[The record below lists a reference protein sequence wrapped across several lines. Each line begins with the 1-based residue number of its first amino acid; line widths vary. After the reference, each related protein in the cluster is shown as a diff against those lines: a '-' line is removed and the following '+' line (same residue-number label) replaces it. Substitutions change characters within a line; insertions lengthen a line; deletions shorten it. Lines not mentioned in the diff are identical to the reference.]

1 MLDINDFAKKQIVVY
16 APVWGDK
23 MSFRNDN
30 IIITTKY
37 GEVKFQQTCHTLFMI
52 IVVGDTTITTG
63 LIRRARKFGFSI
75 CFFTLGLKLYTI
87 IDSKMEGNTL
97 LHMMQYK
104 YNENLLANKIVFNK
118 VLCERKALNKIRN
131 KTQDVTEGICIL
143 DEYLDKLNERELDV
157 NTLLAIEG
165 NAAKVYFSR
174 IFNRI
179 NWKGRKP
186 RIKYDYINS
195 LLDIGYTVLFNFID
209 AILQVYGFDTY
220 KGVLHKNFYMRKSLV
235 CDIMEPFRVIV
246 DWKVRTGIQ
255 LEQFKKTDF
264 IKIGEQWH
272 IEYKKSSLY
281 TGIILE
287 EILKYKKE
295 IFLYIRSYYRC
306 FIKDKDIKEYPVFE
320 YS

>member
-1 MLDINDFAKKQIVVY
+1 M
-16 APVWGDK
+16 
-23 MSFRNDN
+23 
-30 IIITTKY
+30 
-37 GEVKFQQTCHTLFMI
+37 
-52 IVVGDTTITTG
+52 
-63 LIRRARKFGFSI
+63 
-75 CFFTLGLKLYTI
+75 
-87 IDSKMEGNTL
+87 
-97 LHMMQYK
+97 HMMQYK